1 MGRRSIEETN
11 KIRASLGL
19 AVIPKKPKP
28 PKKSTAILPDSKR
41 AQAQVVLAKML
52 GSKGKEVVNKILNK
66 ALDDNDDDQMACL
79 KLVVERILP
88 TSYFEKV
95 KQGGNGVTIQIV
107 GVEATN
113 IMNDSQE
120 DEDNYIEGEVVDE

>member
-19 AVIPKKPKP
+19 AVVPKKKP
-28 PKKSTAILPDSKR
+28 VARTKPAFLAESKKAK
-41 AQAQVVLAKML
+41 AQVVLAKML

-95 KQGGNGVTIQIV
+95 KQGGSGVTIQIV

-113 IMNDSQE
+113 ISSTETE
-120 DEDNYIEGEVVDE
+120 DEYIDAEVVEDDE